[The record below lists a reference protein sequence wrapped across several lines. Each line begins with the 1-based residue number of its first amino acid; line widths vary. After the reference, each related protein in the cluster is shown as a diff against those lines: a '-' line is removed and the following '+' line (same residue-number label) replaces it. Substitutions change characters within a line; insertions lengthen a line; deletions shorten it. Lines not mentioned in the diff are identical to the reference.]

1 MMKLYNQ
8 SIGYFSKHPMA
19 NALAHS
25 AGGFGL
31 AIVLQTYMMPDCD
44 AFAPVW
50 VGWVL
55 IVFSVLVHLKS
66 FHGK

>member
-1 MMKLYNQ
+1 
-8 SIGYFSKHPMA
+8 MA

-31 AIVLQTYMMPDCD
+31 ALVLQTYLMPDCD